1 MKKNSLQ
8 NARVI
13 PAACCLIIALLFVAA
28 PAMATGTTNITV
40 TKYHDNNYSAVED
53 SETLDLAALQGL
65 SSVYSNGS
73 LYMQGLINETDWVNA
88 GQDPTLYDLWD
99 PNRTGVNLE
108 CFGEQTGTYV
118 RDITDRVDG
127 MNPGDEIKVAAS
139 DGYGMYFNYTNVYAP
154 HPSQGEMILSWE
166 NDTSTVPTYENG
178 IRLFFYTPDD
188 LNFTNQDMRESM
200 APWYWRL
207 TKDWYNSSNIC
218 PSAKG
223 LSAKTVSDLE
233 IYPPHRYDFATG
245 GDTIEWA
252 YAGGVDGVPTS
263 ATEPNTPF
271 SSMSEIADVGG
282 SSYLTSSDTEDYSAA
297 HRFVFDVVEDPANIE
312 KLVVTWIGTG
322 THENGVDNG
331 ATVYIWN
338 DNSSEYEPLNTTTS
352 GSEVT
357 LTGTITTDIADYVVD
372 GNVTVLVKQNGAS
385 DGDDASVLAT
395 DYVKLVVTHHH
406 RNSNFVLP

>member
-8 NARVI
+8 NVRVI

-40 TKYHDNNYSAVED
+40 TKYRDNNYSLVMN
-53 SETLDLAALQGL
+53 STTLDIAQLQGL
-65 SSVYSNGS
+65 SSVYSNGPV
-73 LYMQGLINETDWVNA
+73 YMQGGTFDYNLSSV
-88 GQDPTLYDLWD
+88 WD
-99 PNRTGVNLE
+99 YTPGSMSDFGVQN
-108 CFGEQTGTYV
+108 GTYV
-118 RDITDRVDG
+118 RNITDRVDG

-178 IRLFFYTPDD
+178 IRLFFYAPGD
-188 LNFTNQDMRESM
+188 LNFTNEDMRDSM

-207 TKDWYNSSNIC
+207 VRDKNPPNDIF
-218 PSAKG
+218 PSAMG

-245 GDTIEWA
+245 GDTTEWA
-252 YAGGVDGVPTS
+252 YEGGVGASPGLNDPNETTVDTS
-263 ATEPNTPF
+263 KIAADDDL
-271 SSMSEIADVGG
+271 SESTNSEVNG
-282 SSYLTSSDTEDYSAA
+282 EHAA
-297 HRFVFDVVEDPANIE
+297 QRFVFDVVEDPDNIE
-312 KLVVTWIGTG
+312 SLAVTWIGTG
-322 THENGVDNG
+322 THDGGTNG

-338 DNSSEYEPLNTTTS
+338 NGTGYEELNATTS

-357 LTGTITTDIADYVVD
+357 LTGTIATDIGDYVID
-372 GNVTVLVKQNGAS
+372 GNVTVLVKQKGAQVATPPPAKYS
-385 DGDDASVLAT
+385 HLET

>member
-8 NARVI
+8 NVRVI

-245 GDTIEWA
+245 GDTTEWA
-252 YAGGVDGVPTS
+252 YEGSVGASPGLNDPSETTVDTS
-263 ATEPNTPF
+263 KIAADDDL
-271 SSMSEIADVGG
+271 SEQTVSVSNGE
-282 SSYLTSSDTEDYSAA
+282 YAA
-297 HRFVFDVVEDPANIE
+297 QRFVFDVVENPANIE
-312 KLVVTWIGTG
+312 SLAVTWIGTG
-322 THENGVDNG
+322 THESGVDNG

-357 LTGTITTDIADYVVD
+357 LTGTITTDIADYVID
-372 GNVTVLVKQNGAS
+372 GNATVLVKQKGAS
-385 DGDDASVLAT
+385 DGVDESTLAT
-395 DYVKLVVTHHH
+395 NYVKLVVTHHH